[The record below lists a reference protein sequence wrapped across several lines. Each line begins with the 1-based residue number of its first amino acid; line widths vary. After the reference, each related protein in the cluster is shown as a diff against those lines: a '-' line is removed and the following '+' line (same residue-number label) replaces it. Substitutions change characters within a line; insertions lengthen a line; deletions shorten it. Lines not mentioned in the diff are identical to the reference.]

1 MYFLPIIGVVVA
13 GAAGVVAYMQWK
25 RQQRTALSDIGLA
38 PSGPSKL
45 GPGAVFDTRVQ
56 EGGKAHH
63 IVDLGRFGRGLIRNR
78 VTQAGNVTP
87 HWGVDITA
95 PTLTPVRAA
104 LNGVVTD
111 SRQIEGYGEAIAITH
126 PQVGQSTVYAH
137 LSRRLVDVGDEV
149 TGGELIGLVGNTCSV
164 DGREVPC
171 WCRTQRIPR
180 CQRPD
185 GSYNTK
191 TMGSHLHFEV
201 HPAPHPTFSS
211 TYERLDPVRWLQS
224 HHIELFAWQW
234 PQRTDIQD
242 FGDL

>member
-1 MYFLPIIGVVVA
+1 MYFLPIIGVVIA
-13 GAAGVVAYMQWK
+13 GAAATAAYIQWK
-25 RQQRTALSDIGLA
+25 RQQRTALSELGLT
-38 PSGPSKL
+38 PSEPSKV

-63 IVDLGRFGRGLIRNR
+63 IVDMGRFGRGLIRNR
-78 VTQAGNVTP
+78 QTHAGTVTP
-87 HWGVDITA
+87 HWGLDITA

-104 LNGVVTD
+104 MNGFVTD
-111 SRQIEGYGEAIAITH
+111 SRQIEGYGNAVVITH
-126 PQVGQSTVYAH
+126 PQLNQCTVYAH
-137 LSRRLVDVGDEV
+137 LSRRLVDVGEEV
-149 TGGELIGLVGNTCSV
+149 TGGQLIGLVGNSCSV

-171 WCRTQRIPR
+171 WCRTQRISR

-185 GSYNTK
+185 GTYNTQ

-211 TYERLDPVRWLQS
+211 TYERLDPQQWLRRHS
-224 HHIELFAWQW
+224 IEMFAWQW
-234 PQRTDIQD
+234 PVRTDVVN